1 MTSEFWFDNWLVEGV
16 EANADIEDLEM
27 ESLPRSRRVIPEV
40 VPFLVPEAHDQ
51 QIVVIGEQQVGLG
64 SIAVS
69 IIVQGFVEIDN
80 DSIRQIQISILILIR
95 GAFARLTRCRS
106 SQKRL
111 PLAPCLTFPP
121 PPPPA
126 RLLMIQFR
134 FL

>member
-1 MTSEFWFDNWLVEGV
+1 MVEGV
-16 EANADIEDLEM
+16 EANADVEDLEV
-27 ESLPRSRRVIPEV
+27 EALPRSSRVIPEV
-40 VPFLVPEAHDQ
+40 VPFLVPEAHQQ
-51 QIVVIGEQQVGLG
+51 QIVVIGERQVGLA

-69 IIVQGFVEIDN
+69 IFVHGFVEIDN

-95 GAFARLTRCRS
+95 GALARLTRCRS
-106 SQKRL
+106 SQRRL
-111 PLAPCLTFPP
+111 PLAPCLTLPP

>member
-1 MTSEFWFDNWLVEGV
+1 MVEGV
-16 EANADIEDLEM
+16 EANADIEDLEV
-27 ESLPRSRRVIPEV
+27 EALPRSSRVIPEV
-40 VPFLVPEAHDQ
+40 VPFLVPEAHHQ
-51 QIVVIGEQQVGLG
+51 QIVVIGERQVGLG

-69 IIVQGFVEIDN
+69 IFVHGFVEIDN

-95 GAFARLTRCRS
+95 GALARLTRCRS
-106 SQKRL
+106 SQRRL
-111 PLAPCLTFPP
+111 PLAPCLTPPP